1 MLCRRDV
8 KILERVMLL
17 RFSFKHDKF
26 DHCESKILFV
36 VMSAAPSFSFYL
48 KLGKYRVSTKHV
60 RLIVVGKKSFSQ
72 KFDKCSELMRTSVI
86 LPLY

>member
-1 MLCRRDV
+1 M
-8 KILERVMLL
+8 KIDIGRKYDGCFM
-17 RFSFKHDKF
+17 
-26 DHCESKILFV
+26 
-36 VMSAAPSFSFYL
+36 FSFYL

-60 RLIVVGKKSFSQ
+60 RLIVVEKKSFSQ